1 MLTPNLSSG
10 PAAERQQ
17 LLFLGIGLAVIAAG
31 TWWFLG
37 SRISSLV
44 LIVLAS
50 VALAGFV
57 VYRAIGRDVFLVF
70 MLLSLAIGHVVSWVV
85 VLLLY
90 AVVIAGL
97 GAMLRL
103 FGMNRLERNFD
114 ACRKK
119 ASMLADV
126 PPLDAT
132 GFRRQS

>member
-1 MLTPNLSSG
+1 MTPNLQRG
-10 PAAERQQ
+10 PAAEKQQ
-17 LLFLGIGLAVIAAG
+17 LLFLGIGLAVMAVG
-31 TWWFLG
+31 SWWFFG

-57 VYRAIGRDVFLVF
+57 AYRAIGRDVFLVF
-70 MLLSLAIGHVVSWVV
+70 MLLSLAIGHVVSWVI
-85 VLLLY
+85 VLVLY

-97 GAMLRL
+97 GSMLRL
-103 FGMNRLERNFD
+103 FGMNRLERNFA

-126 PPLDAT
+126 PPLDAAS
-132 GFRRQS
+132 FRRQS